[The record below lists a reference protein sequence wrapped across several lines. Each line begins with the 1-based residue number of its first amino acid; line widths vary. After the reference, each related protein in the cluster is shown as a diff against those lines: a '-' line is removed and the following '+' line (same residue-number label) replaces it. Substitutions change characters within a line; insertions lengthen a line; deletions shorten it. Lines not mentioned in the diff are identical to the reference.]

1 MLILP
6 SCSPSA
12 AISRRVMICSCLSD
26 TDGEAGTKQSG
37 LRDGVAAP
45 AGVPLLDCSWL
56 AIGVISVPTPLIDTD
71 DDDCAAA
78 GAPAW
83 VRSFMS
89 IRRKFFL
96 CRR

>member
-12 AISRRVMICSCLSD
+12 AISRLVLTCSCLSD
-26 TDGEAGTKQSG
+26 ADGEAGTEQSG
-37 LRDGVAAP
+37 LRDGVLAP

-56 AIGVISVPTPLIDTD
+56 PIGVISVPPTPHIDTD

-78 GAPAW
+78 TAGAPT
-83 VRSFMS
+83 
-89 IRRKFFL
+89 
-96 CRR
+96 